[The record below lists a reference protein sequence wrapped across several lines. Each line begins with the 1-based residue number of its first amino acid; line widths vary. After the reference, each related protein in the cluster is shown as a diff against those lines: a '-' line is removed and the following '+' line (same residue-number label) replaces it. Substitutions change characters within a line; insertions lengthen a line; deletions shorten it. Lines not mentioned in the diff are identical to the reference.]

1 MAAVNSAKQR
11 HPTVP
16 SSNNPPIPEWAPHYW
31 YILRCAALQA
41 HPDNNDNTAVHLMN
55 FFASMTVVTPCPEC
69 REHYVEDWVV
79 EPFTLDHA
87 RHTEAAMR
95 WVEDLR
101 LKVEARVK
109 AKLGTVPPVMTH
121 VAAGAAEG
129 SAHVEASVPAVS
141 SASASASASAARS
154 GPKPGLVRPPLS
166 RFSNGSAVRRSNA
179 VTGALGASAASAA
192 SAPESIHTAALRKYA
207 IRASL
212 HVTAANQSGRR
223 MGCNCPTKSK
233 STANSITQSRAA
245 PTSSSYRRRPHF

>member
-1 MAAVNSAKQR
+1 VSKVTAGAPSMAVNTAKQR

-69 REHYVEDWVV
+69 REHYVEDWLV
-79 EPFTLDHA
+79 EPFTATHA
-87 RHTEAAMR
+87 RSPEAAMR

-109 AKLGTVPPVMTH
+109 AKLGTVPPIMTH
-121 VAAGAAEG
+121 VAASEGEDGAPGA
-129 SAHVEASVPAVS
+129 PA
-141 SASASASASAARS
+141 APAAPAARS
-154 GPKPGLVRPPLS
+154 I
-166 RFSNGSAVRRSNA
+166 
-179 VTGALGASAASAA
+179 
-192 SAPESIHTAALRKYA
+192 SAPVLATRRHPGAPYQYATARPATKPATVTASTTAEPSHLATLRKYA

-233 STANSITQSRAA
+233 PAGTRATVATAT
-245 PTSSSYRRRPHF
+245 SYRRRPPF